1 MLVRLFRLWSM
12 ARETGEQAL
21 PAMHDTAM
29 QVGYAVET
37 AAACSSLFEL
47 VEARLGRALVREC
60 CCSVRFSADE
70 RALTGVVRTARSD
83 GMGGSGDAAKS
94 GLEEAI
100 GWAARAVRAAMKM
113 PVGPAP
119 GTRPKGAAGQRAS
132 SAPGRTARH
141 RHVR

>member
-1 MLVRLFRLWSM
+1 LVDGARDRRAGASGDARYGHAGRLCGRDC
-12 ARETGEQAL
+12 G
-21 PAMHDTAM
+21 
-29 QVGYAVET
+29 G
-37 AAACSSLFEL
+37 LFEL

-132 SAPGRTARH
+132 SAPGRIARH